1 MVKGWLP
8 YKVRYI
14 VETTRLEPPTLIEF
28 KAAGDLRTDSS
39 RWVLK
44 EVNGGTDATFEWN
57 PVVDKMVIR
66 LLSPIAKPLFRSNHS
81 WTMRHGE
88 RQFIEYLTA
97 NKGRA
102 KS

>member
-1 MVKGWLP
+1 M
-8 YKVRYI
+8 
-14 VETTRLEPPTLIEF
+14 
-28 KAAGDLRTDSS
+28 
-39 RWVLK
+39 
-44 EVNGGTDATFEWN
+44 GTDATLEWN

-88 RQFIEYLTA
+88 RQLIEYLTA